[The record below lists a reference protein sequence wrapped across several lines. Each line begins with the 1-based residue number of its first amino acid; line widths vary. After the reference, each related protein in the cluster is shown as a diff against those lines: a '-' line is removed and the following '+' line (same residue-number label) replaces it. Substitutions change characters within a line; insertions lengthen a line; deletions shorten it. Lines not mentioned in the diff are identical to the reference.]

1 MAKFHVILM
10 DELGEDFSI
19 ELEADNKYE
28 AWDKIAAE
36 YPESRVQYVRELIR
50 YEREL

>member
-10 DELGEDFSI
+10 DELGDDFSV
-19 ELEADNKYE
+19 ELESDNKYS
-28 AWDKIAAE
+28 AWNKVAAE

-50 YEREL
+50 YERGL

>member
-10 DELGEDFSI
+10 DELGEDFSV

-28 AWDKIAAE
+28 AWDLVAVE
-36 YPESRVQYVRELIR
+36 YPESRVQYVRELQR
-50 YEREL
+50 YAREG